1 MGIGSC
7 FVVSEISRCMCFMIS
22 NGVLAIDFFV
32 FEILKCLCFLVY
44 ECYYEKRLL
53 FEIQKSFDEL
63 WIYHA
68 QFGLNFEG

>member
-1 MGIGSC
+1 MLYDIKWC
-7 FVVSEISRCMCFMIS
+7 SR
-22 NGVLAIDFFV
+22 NRFFV
-32 FEILKCLCFLVY
+32 FEILKCLCFFVY